1 MNNILR
7 YKIFLPPLFFLVFA
21 VLASFFNLP
30 AFLEVTT
37 IINNWIL
44 NTFDWLFS
52 AGAFV
57 MVITCIAIF
66 ISPLG
71 RTTIGGKDAKPILN
85 KWRWGSIT
93 ICTTTAAGMLFWAT
107 AEPLYHLYSPPQ
119 SLALES
125 GSAQA
130 AEFALSTMYMHWSFT
145 PFAIYAIP
153 ALSFALAF
161 YNLSSRFSISAALQ
175 PVLGKRYSSSVG
187 GTVDSISMFAL
198 VAGMASSLGTGAL
211 VLSSGIAKVTGWSNG
226 AMLLGL
232 VIALIVICFV
242 ASSVSGLHKG
252 IARLSSINT
261 FIFVI
266 IALTAL
272 IFGPTQAIIVNGGH
286 ALADYFTEF
295 VPRSFSLQLE
305 EGDNWAKSWT
315 VFYWANWLAWAP
327 IVALFLGKI
336 SRGHT
341 VRAFLVVNLIIPA
354 SFSLIWMAIFSGMI
368 LELDLS
374 SNGAYYALLN
384 ESGPGAVIY
393 GLLEQL
399 PAPMIL
405 IGLFIFISFLAYVT
419 AADSNTE
426 AISSLCIEGDQTDNK
441 KAAKVKAQL
450 KVLWGSIIALVA
462 WFMTAFSGI
471 DGIKMMSNLG
481 GLPALFVVIAM
492 NAALWVWLW
501 KSYAGREASSK
512 EAKKS
517 DCIRYSNN
525 MN

>member
-1 MNNILR
+1 MSNILR
-7 YKIFLPPLFFLVFA
+7 YKIFLPPLLLLLIAVFT
-21 VLASFFNLP
+21 SFINLP
-30 AFLEVTT
+30 AFLDVTT
-37 IINNWIL
+37 KINNWIL

-52 AGAFV
+52 LGAFV
-57 MVITCIAIF
+57 MVVTCILVF

-71 RTTIGGKDAKPILN
+71 SMKLGGSDAKPLLST
-85 KWRWGSIT
+85 WRWGSIT

-107 AEPLYHLYSPPQ
+107 AEPLYHLYAPPASMNLAAGSP
-119 SLALES
+119 E
-125 GSAQA
+125 A

-153 ALSFALAF
+153 ALSFALAY

-175 PVLGKRYSSSVG
+175 PILGKRFSGSVG

-211 VLSSGIAKVTGWSNG
+211 VLSSGIAKVTGWANS
-226 AMLLGL
+226 ATLLGL
-232 VIALIVICFV
+232 VIALIVVCFV

-252 IARLSSINT
+252 IARLSSVNT
-261 FIFVI
+261 FIFII

-272 IFGPTQAIIVNGGH
+272 FFGPTKTIIANGGN
-286 ALADYFTEF
+286 AIVDYASEF
-295 VPRSFSLQLE
+295 VTRSFSLQLA

-336 SRGHT
+336 ARGHT
-341 VRAFLVVNLIIPA
+341 VRAFLLVNLIVPA
-354 SFSLIWMAIFSGMI
+354 TFSLLWMAIFSGMI

-374 SNGAYYALLN
+374 SNGAYFAILN

-399 PAPMIL
+399 PAPMLL
-405 IGLFIFISFLAYVT
+405 ICLFIFIAFLAYVT

-426 AISSLCIEGDQTDNK
+426 AISSLCIESDTEQEE
-441 KAAKVKAQL
+441 KAQKVKSHL
-450 KVLWGSIIALVA
+450 KILWGSIIALVA

-492 NAALWVWLW
+492 NASLLVWIA
-501 KSYAGREASSK
+501 KSYQSNSRTVSTSK
-512 EAKKS
+512 ATNPS
-517 DCIRYSNN
+517 T
-525 MN
+525 

>member
-7 YKIFLPPLFFLVFA
+7 YKIFLPPLFVLLFA
-21 VLASFFNLP
+21 VLASFFNFP
-30 AFLEVTT
+30 AFLTVTT
-37 IINNWIL
+37 ILNDWIL

-57 MVITCIAIF
+57 MVITCVAVF
-66 ISPLG
+66 LSPLG
-71 RTTIGGKDAKPILN
+71 GMTIGGDNAKPMLS

-107 AEPLYHLYSPPQ
+107 AEPLYHLHTPPPSMGLTPGSP
-119 SLALES
+119 
-125 GSAQA
+125 QA

-145 PFAIYAIP
+145 PFAIYAVP

-161 YNLSSRFSISAALQ
+161 YNLSSRFSISSALQ
-175 PVLGKRYSSSVG
+175 PVLGKRYSGTVG

-211 VLSSGIAKVTGWSNG
+211 VLSSGIAKVTGWANNT
-226 AMLLGL
+226 MLLGL

-261 FIFVI
+261 CIFAT
-266 IALTAL
+266 IALTAF
-272 IFGPTQAIIVNGGH
+272 IFGPTQAIIANGWQ
-286 ALADYFTEF
+286 ALTDYASEF
-295 VPRSFSLQLE
+295 VTRSFSLQLA

-315 VFYWANWLAWAP
+315 VFYWANWLGWSP

-336 SRGHT
+336 ARGHT

-354 SFSLIWMAIFSGMI
+354 SFSLLWMAIFSGMI

-374 SNGAYYALLN
+374 SNGAFYALLN
-384 ESGPGAVIY
+384 ESGPGAVVY

-399 PAPMIL
+399 PVSSVL
-405 IGLFIFISFLAYVT
+405 IGMFIFIAFLAYVT

-426 AISSLCIEGDQTDNK
+426 AISSLCMEANHTEQKEAAAI
-441 KAAKVKAQL
+441 KARL
-450 KVLWGSIIALVA
+450 KVMWGTIIALVA

-481 GLPALFVVIAM
+481 GLPALFVVITM
-492 NAALWVWLW
+492 NAALLVWLYQSFIEW
-501 KSYAGREASSK
+501 LAPTRQHKISLRG
-512 EAKKS
+512 
-517 DCIRYSNN
+517 
-525 MN
+525 